1 MANIETAAPSAG
13 YNEQPMSEKG
23 KVVRNL
29 VEADLLDERY
39 ATTQRGLKNRHVQLM
54 ALGGTIG
61 TGEAEP
67 ICHYWRHG
75 CRANSSKVFL
85 YHLVNPWRLEDLPRC
100 SWDIFS
106 SLLWFMPL

>member
-1 MANIETAAPSAG
+1 MPGLKSQTVKSVRIPSPREALLIFFYFPQAHGFTVSNMANIETAAPSAG

-23 KVVRNL
+23 KMVRNL

-61 TGEAEP
+61 TGDAKP
-67 ICHYWRHG
+67 IYHY
-75 CRANSSKVFL
+75 
-85 YHLVNPWRLEDLPRC
+85 
-100 SWDIFS
+100 
-106 SLLWFMPL
+106 